1 MCSSFTCH
9 RHINLSPPHGK
20 FAFCF
25 RCTTAKIIIV
35 ILGYQWK
42 TVYMRVTFFI
52 NSYVLLC
59 FHNILR
65 SSHFNNFW
73 LYFGTKWKRACDTIE
88 AALRTHLILPRGR
101 SDCSDIKLVLL
112 RREAL
117 LVREMAD
124 TSLTSLSD
132 DLAETLS
139 QLLYWSVCI
148 LY

>member
-1 MCSSFTCH
+1 MLWSSNF
-9 RHINLSPPHGK
+9 
-20 FAFCF
+20 
-25 RCTTAKIIIV
+25 
-35 ILGYQWK
+35 
-42 TVYMRVTFFI
+42 
-52 NSYVLLC
+52 
-59 FHNILR
+59 NI
-65 SSHFNNFW
+65 FW
-73 LYFGTKWKRACDTIE
+73 LHFGTKRKRGCDTIE

-139 QLLYWSVCI
+139 QLLY
-148 LY
+148 

>member
-1 MCSSFTCH
+1 M
-9 RHINLSPPHGK
+9 
-20 FAFCF
+20 
-25 RCTTAKIIIV
+25 
-35 ILGYQWK
+35 
-42 TVYMRVTFFI
+42 
-52 NSYVLLC
+52 
-59 FHNILR
+59 LR
-65 SSHFNNFW
+65 SSNFNNFW
-73 LYFGTKWKRACDTIE
+73 LCFGTKQKRGCNTIK

-139 QLLYWSVCI
+139 QLLY
-148 LY
+148 

>member
-1 MCSSFTCH
+1 MCGHVPLAANTLICH
-9 RHINLSPPHGK
+9 LMGSLLSVVYAQPQKYCYLRLAMEDSLYVHIFHK
-20 FAFCF
+20 FL
-25 RCTTAKIIIV
+25 RRGYRISIISGCIWH
-35 ILGYQWK
+35 LKKKG
-42 TVYMRVTFFI
+42 
-52 NSYVLLC
+52 
-59 FHNILR
+59 
-65 SSHFNNFW
+65 
-73 LYFGTKWKRACDTIE
+73 CDTIE

-139 QLLYWSVCI
+139 QLLY
-148 LY
+148 

>member
-1 MCSSFTCH
+1 MYTDNIS
-9 RHINLSPPHGK
+9 
-20 FAFCF
+20 
-25 RCTTAKIIIV
+25 
-35 ILGYQWK
+35 Q
-42 TVYMRVTFFI
+42 
-52 NSYVLLC
+52 VLLWSLNFISSC
-59 FHNILR
+59 ILAQ
-65 SSHFNNFW
+65 
-73 LYFGTKWKRACDTIE
+73 KRGCDTIE

-139 QLLYWSVCI
+139 QLLY
-148 LY
+148 